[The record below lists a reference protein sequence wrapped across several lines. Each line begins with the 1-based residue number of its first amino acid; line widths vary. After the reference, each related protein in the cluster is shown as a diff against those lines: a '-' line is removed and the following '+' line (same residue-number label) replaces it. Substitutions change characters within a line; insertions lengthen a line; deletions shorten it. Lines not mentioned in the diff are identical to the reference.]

1 MNKIIYLDAAASYLK
16 PDVVINAQVDY
27 LQHNYANSGR
37 GICKRARF
45 TDNMI
50 ADVRRQIAEFM
61 NAQQYQIVFTSGTT
75 DAMNMIAKMLNLSA
89 DKTVAVS
96 DLDHHSTRL
105 PFMQTDAKIVLCPLD
120 KNFNFDIAN
129 IPYADVLVINAMS
142 NVLGVAQDVTQIIKT
157 AREKNPNVIT
167 VVDAAQFV
175 VHNNIDV
182 KKWDCDFVCWSGHK
196 IGADTGVGVMY
207 MKEPC
212 RWRPDKFGGG
222 MVKVVN
228 DDNSW
233 VAVDVP
239 ECFEAGTLPL
249 TQISGLVVAID
260 CLKKKRPDLGLIKYM
275 YDELQKNKRVKII
288 SPRDASLL
296 TFVIDGMHV
305 LDFGA
310 LVGAGGVCLR
320 VGNMCASWIHKY
332 LQIPGSVRI
341 SVGPQNTEDEV
352 KRALEIIKGVVK

>member
-1 MNKIIYLDAAASYLK
+1 MNKIIYLDTAASMQK
-16 PDVVINAQVDY
+16 PQQVIQNMADF
-27 LQHNYANSGR
+27 LGEKYANAGR
-37 GICKRARF
+37 GVCERVTNVDKMIDGAR
-45 TDNMI
+45 NSV
-50 ADVRRQIAEFM
+50 ADFIGADKS
-61 NAQQYQIVFTSGTT
+61 QIVWTGGAT
-75 DAMNMIAKMLNLSA
+75 DALNRIVNIVGV
-89 DKTVAVS
+89 DKNTVVGVS
-96 DLDHHSTRL
+96 DLDHHSARL
-105 PFMQTDAKIVLCPLD
+105 PFVACGGQVVVCPLD
-120 KNFNFDIAN
+120 NALN
-129 IPYADVLVINAMS
+129 IDTEKIPQVDVLIVSAMS
-142 NVLGVAQDVTQIIKT
+142 NVIGVAQDVQNIVRK
-157 AREKNPNVIT
+157 AREKNPNVIV
-167 VVDAAQFV
+167 VVDATQFV
-175 VHNNIDV
+175 VHCDINV
-182 KKWDCDFVCWSGHK
+182 KLWDADFVVFSGHK

>member
-50 ADVRRQIAEFM
+50 TDVRRQIAEFM
-61 NAQQYQIVFTSGTT
+61 NAETNQIVFTSGTT

-120 KNFNFDIAN
+120 KNFNFDITN

-207 MKEPC
+207 IKN
-212 RWRPDKFGGG
+212 PDSFSPVKFGGG
-222 MVKVVN
+222 MVLKVENNKVVL
-228 DDNSW
+228 NS
-233 VAVDVP
+233 APDV
-239 ECFEAGTLPL
+239 FEAGTLPL
-249 TQISGLVVAID
+249 TQISGMAQAIQYIQNH
-260 CLKKKRPDLGLIKYM
+260 RPDMGLIKYL
-275 YDELQKNKRVKII
+275 YDELSKIPRVKML
-288 SPRDASLL
+288 SVRDAALCS
-296 TFVIDGMHV
+296 FVINGMHV
-305 LDFGA
+305 LDFGS
-310 LVGAGGVCLR
+310 LIGAHDVCLR
-320 VGNMCASWIHKY
+320 VGNMCASWIHEA
-332 LQIPGSVRI
+332 LGIPGSIRI
-341 SVGPQNTEDEV
+341 SVGSYNTIDEIKTV
-352 KRALEIIKGVVK
+352 IRYIKDIIK